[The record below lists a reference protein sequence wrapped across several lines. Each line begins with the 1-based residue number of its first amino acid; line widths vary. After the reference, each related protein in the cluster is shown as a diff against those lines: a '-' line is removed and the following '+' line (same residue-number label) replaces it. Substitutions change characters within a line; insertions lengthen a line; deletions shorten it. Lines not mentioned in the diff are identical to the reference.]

1 MLADLELGTQ
11 TRVLRPTLLSALVA
25 GVIAVAVAVLLGSPP
40 AAAGIVLGLGVAV
53 LNVRMLGAG
62 VARVETKG
70 TSDNKVVRRILRTRS
85 AARLVLITLL
95 AVGLVL
101 LKPALGIGMVVGL
114 VIFQIAFVA
123 NAGRAILSARIL

>member
-1 MLADLELGTQ
+1 MLADLEVGTL
-11 TRVLRPTLLSALVA
+11 TRVLRPTLLCALVA
-25 GVIAVAVAVLLGSPP
+25 GVVAVGVALLVGSTP

-62 VARVETKG
+62 VARIETKG
-70 TSDNKVVRRILRTRS
+70 SSDNKVVRRILRTRS

-101 LKPALGIGMVVGL
+101 LKPALGIGMTVGL

-123 NAGRAILSARIL
+123 NAGRAILSAQIL